1 MATYTLTGHPL
12 NYTDLGLSSAS
23 ATDMIEAAMSY
34 VEVGDTITITLTA
47 GDETKLKASGCL
59 SS

>member
-12 NYTDLGLSSAS
+12 SYTDLQLSSAD
-23 ATDMIEAAMSY
+23 TTYTIEAAMSL
-34 VEVGDTITITLTA
+34 VEVGDTITLTLTI

-59 SS
+59 T

>member
-12 NYTDLGLSSAS
+12 SYTDLELSSAD
-23 ATDMIEAAMSY
+23 ATYMIEAAMSL
-34 VEVGDTITITLTA
+34 VEVGDTITLTLNI

-59 SS
+59 T